1 MNCKN
6 CQRSLRTDYTFC
18 PNCGAR
24 VIRNRIT
31 VKNLWYDAVERFF
44 NVDNT
49 FITTFTH
56 LFTKPEAVIGGYI
69 SGVRKKYLNPISY
82 FTIAVTMGGLF
93 IFLSQEFFPDAMD
106 FQFQNMET
114 NTERDQIAVDFGK
127 KFQDTLFKFQSFFY
141 ILTIPIL
148 ALISKLV
155 FIDKKQYNFSE
166 HFVINIYGYAQLSI
180 CANLVY
186 IFLMWNSKWLF
197 YAGLINFPLQ
207 LLYFTFV
214 FKNIFKLKVYQALI
228 RLFFFL
234 VIFGACFA
242 VVSILLG
249 VYLALFTDTFA
260 NMAPPK
266 G

>member
-1 MNCKN
+1 MHCKN
-6 CQRSLRTDYTFC
+6 CNFKLRTDYAFC

-56 LFTKPEAVIGGYI
+56 LFTRPEGVIGGYI

-82 FTIAVTMGGLF
+82 FTIAVTLGGLF
-93 IFLSQEFFPDAMD
+93 IFLSQEFFPDAMN
-106 FQFQNMET
+106 FQFQSFSTE
-114 NTERDQIAVDFGK
+114 TERDKLAVDVGR
-127 KFQDTLFKFQSFFY
+127 KFQETLFKFQSLFY
-141 ILTIPIL
+141 ILTIPFL

-155 FIDKKQYNFSE
+155 FVDKKQYNFSE
-166 HFVINIYGYAQLSI
+166 HFVINIYGYSQLSI
-180 CANLVY
+180 CINMINIA
-186 IFLMWNSKWLF
+186 LMWNSKWLF
-197 YAGLINFPLQ
+197 YVSMINFPLQ
-207 LLYFTFV
+207 ILYFTYV
-214 FKNIFKLKVYQALI
+214 FKRIFQLKVSQALI

-242 VVSILLG
+242 IVSVLLG
-249 VYLALFTDTFA
+249 VYMALFTDAFA
-260 NMAPPK
+260 NLKPPK
-266 G
+266 A